1 MRIKDERVHKKA
13 QGGYIEGRIAGKPRI
28 WLDAADLDV
37 KMLKCRN
44 WRRSAEDRDAW
55 KRKINDAKAQVGL
68 LCHRRKRRK
77 NKKKD
82 KLQLKQYSSVYLTI
96 TTLLQ
101 FLMFLG
107 EVSYLNNQ
115 QHL

>member
-1 MRIKDERVHKKA
+1 MNMQLKRLQWVGHVMRIKDERVHKKA
-13 QGGYIEGRIAGKPRI
+13 QGGYIEGRIAGRPRRR

-55 KRKINDAKAQVGL
+55 KRKINEAKAQVGL

-77 NKKKD
+77 KKRRRR
-82 KLQLKQYSSVYLTI
+82 
-96 TTLLQ
+96 
-101 FLMFLG
+101 
-107 EVSYLNNQ
+107 
-115 QHL
+115 